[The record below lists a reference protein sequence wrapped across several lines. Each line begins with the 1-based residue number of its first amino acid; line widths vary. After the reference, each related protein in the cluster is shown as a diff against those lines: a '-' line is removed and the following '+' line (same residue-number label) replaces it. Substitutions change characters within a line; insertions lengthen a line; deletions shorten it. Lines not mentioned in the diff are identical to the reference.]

1 MRFELVGWPAD
12 GPKLALDYRAF
23 SYAGKFVMS
32 NTGKTVALA
41 PEGGSAAE
49 QGAAGAADEDPSERP
64 PPATDVEGVVD
75 PDGRVLGAVAFNADR
90 TDPETWW
97 LRYITVRGD
106 RRGEGIGPRLAAF
119 TTARL
124 RERRAERVR
133 IAVNNPYAYEALY
146 RAGFAYTGEET
157 GIAELVLAR
166 PPPDRSRATYRAGL
180 DVFRARGPG
189 PDERSFLDRKAGRDP
204 PAVVDPQE

>member
-49 QGAAGAADEDPSERP
+49 QGAAGTADEDPSERP

-157 GIAELVLAR
+157 GIAELVLAC